1 MAKNYSSKVP
11 ERYMEG
17 WDNVYKKQME
27 GDIGELPHSYVH
39 YALQE
44 FMLFTRGKE
53 HEGKNALDVGTG
65 DGRYACF
72 LAQLGF
78 QVDAYDVLP
87 SAIEIT
93 LKRAEALGVKE
104 KVNVILSSMEEF
116 SLKPESYD
124 VISAI
129 QCLQYLYDQA
139 KPKFE
144 ELKET
149 VKPGGFLLYGG
160 NVKPHFKTEP
170 PLEFITMTELKK
182 SLKGWIIYSIAKEVR
197 LVRPKDRRGYVW
209 VVAQKPETKN

>member
-1 MAKNYSSKVP
+1 MSKNYSSQVP
-11 ERYMEG
+11 DKYMEG
-17 WDNVYKKQME
+17 WDNAYKKQM
-27 GDIGELPHSYVH
+27 GNKLNELPHSYVH

-44 FMLFTRGKE
+44 FMLFTSGKE
-53 HEGKNALDVGTG
+53 HTGKKALEFGTG

-78 QVDAYDVLP
+78 DVYAFDILP

-93 LKRAEALGVKE
+93 QKRAKALGVAD
-104 KVNVILSSMEEF
+104 KVNVFLSSMEDFHLEH
-116 SLKPESYD
+116 EHYD

-139 KPKFE
+139 RQKFE
-144 ELKET
+144 ELKEA
-149 VKPGGFLLYGG
+149 VKPGGFFLYGG

-170 PLEFITMTELKK
+170 PLEFITMTELKQ
-182 SLKGWIIYSIAKEVR
+182 SLKGWTIYSIAKEVR

-209 VVAQKPETKN
+209 VVAQKPEK